1 MLMAMAIT
9 YISEAD
15 AVRDFAAVLAHV
27 RAGSEVVIEGESAPV
42 AVLIPPT
49 DADSKVASDPE
60 YDGWFC
66 SQVQEALDDPRPGIP
81 NEEVEAEFAQRRA
94 ASLLKVA
101 NTWVSPLRD
110 GR

>member
-1 MLMAMAIT
+1 MLMAMEII

-49 DADSKVASDPE
+49 DADPI
-60 YDGWFC
+60 
-66 SQVQEALDDPRPGIP
+66 PRPRPIRSMTHGFAPRCRRRSTIHGP
-81 NEEVEAEFAQRRA
+81 VSQDEEVEAEFAQRRA
-94 ASLLKVA
+94 A
-101 NTWVSPLRD
+101 TLRTIKSSAE
-110 GR
+110 

>member
-1 MLMAMAIT
+1 MLMAMEII

-49 DADSKVASDPE
+49 DADSEVASDPE
-60 YDGWFC
+60 YDGWFR

-94 ASLLKVA
+94 A
-101 NTWVSPLRD
+101 TLRTIKSSAE
-110 GR
+110 

>member
-1 MLMAMAIT
+1 MATIQ
-9 YISEAD
+9 ISEAD

-27 RAGSEVVIEGESAPV
+27 RTGSEVVIEGESAPV

-49 DADSKVASDPE
+49 DVAADHDPE
-60 YDGWFC
+60 YDAWFR

-94 ASLLKVA
+94 A
-101 NTWVSPLRD
+101 TLRTIKSSAE
-110 GR
+110 

>member
-1 MLMAMAIT
+1 MLGAMEII

-27 RAGSEVVIEGESAPV
+27 RAGSEVVIEGEGAAV

-49 DADSKVASDPE
+49 DADSEAASDPE
-60 YDGWFC
+60 YDGWFR

-94 ASLLKVA
+94 A
-101 NTWVSPLRD
+101 TLRTIKSSAE
-110 GR
+110 

>member
-1 MLMAMAIT
+1 MLGAMEIIH
-9 YISEAD
+9 ISEAD

-27 RAGSEVVIEGESAPV
+27 RAGSEVVIEGEGAAI

-49 DADSKVASDPE
+49 DTEAASDPE
-60 YDGWFC
+60 YDAWFR

-94 ASLLKVA
+94 ATLRTIK
-101 NTWVSPLRD
+101 SPAE
-110 GR
+110 